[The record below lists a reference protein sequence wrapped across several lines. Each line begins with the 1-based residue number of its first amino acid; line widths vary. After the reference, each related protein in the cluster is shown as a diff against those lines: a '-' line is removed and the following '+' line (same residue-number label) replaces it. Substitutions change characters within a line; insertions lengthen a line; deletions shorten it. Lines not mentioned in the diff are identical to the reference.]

1 MNKIDNKTECDF
13 CYEENL
19 NASLT
24 CSLVP
29 KEDLEEQY
37 LSFATSEI
45 KINGINQTIYIP
57 KLSQINLI
65 YKNENENS
73 YQSYIEKTE
82 NGVETTQITK
92 ITTIIEIIKST
103 EMTKIT
109 EIPEKTE
116 IVTDKEETDITP
128 IIQNKPFKK
137 KSNNNNG
144 LIIGLCVGGG
154 IILLSILAAIIFYR
168 SKLKKSKMNYNNNNN
183 ITEQN
188 FKSDSNL
195 QN

>member
-1 MNKIDNKTECDF
+1 M
-13 CYEENL
+13 
-19 NASLT
+19 
-24 CSLVP
+24 P
-29 KEDLEEQY
+29 KEDLEDQY

-45 KINGINQTIYIP
+45 KIDGINQTIYIP

-116 IVTDKEETDITP
+116 IITDKPETDIP
-128 IIQNKPFKK
+128 QIIPNKPLKK
-137 KSNNNNG
+137 KSNNNG

-154 IILLSILAAIIFYR
+154 VILLSILAAILFYR
-168 SKLKKSKMNYNNNNN
+168 SKLKNTKMNNNFNN

>member
-1 MNKIDNKTECDF
+1 
-13 CYEENL
+13 
-19 NASLT
+19 
-24 CSLVP
+24 
-29 KEDLEEQY
+29 
-37 LSFATSEI
+37 
-45 KINGINQTIYIP
+45 
-57 KLSQINLI
+57 
-65 YKNENENS
+65 
-73 YQSYIEKTE
+73 
-82 NGVETTQITK
+82 
-92 ITTIIEIIKST
+92 
-103 EMTKIT
+103 MTKIT

-116 IVTDKEETDITP
+116 IVTDKEETDVTP

-154 IILLSILAAIIFYR
+154 IIVLSILAAILFYR
-168 SKLKKSKMNYNNNNN
+168 SKLKKSKMNYNNNIN